1 VWSAFTRPRVEAL
14 GPRIEQVADELLDR
28 VLADAAPETDLIP
41 AYAFPLP
48 MTVLCEL
55 LGIPA
60 DDAPAF
66 RGWSTTLVSG
76 SLAPVSDWVQ
86 SATAL
91 VGYVRDLLD
100 RRRRAPADD
109 LLGALV
115 AARDGTDRLSEDE
128 LTSMVFLLLIAGQET
143 TVNLIANGTLT
154 LLVHPEELAAVRSDA
169 TLLPAVVEEV
179 LRYEGPVQVA
189 TPRFAAAPVELGGTR
204 IAPGDVVVPSV
215 LAAGRDPRHP
225 GAGAFEPRRRP
236 PLPHTAFGHGVHH
249 CLGAPLARLE
259 GRIALERLLGRCPDL
274 RLATDP
280 DRLLLRPSM
289 LMHGLTS
296 LPVAVSRPG

>member
-1 VWSAFTRPRVEAL
+1 
-14 GPRIEQVADELLDR
+14 
-28 VLADAAPETDLIP
+28 
-41 AYAFPLP
+41 
-48 MTVLCEL
+48 
-55 LGIPA
+55 
-60 DDAPAF
+60 
-66 RGWSTTLVSG
+66 
-76 SLAPVSDWVQ
+76 
-86 SATAL
+86 
-91 VGYVRDLLD
+91 
-100 RRRRAPADD
+100 
-109 LLGALV
+109 
-115 AARDGTDRLSEDE
+115 
-128 LTSMVFLLLIAGQET
+128 
-143 TVNLIANGTLT
+143 VNLIANGTLT
-154 LLVHPEELAAVRSDA
+154 LLLHPEELAAVRTDA
-169 TLLPAVVEEV
+169 ALLPAVVEEV

-189 TPRFAAAPVELGGTR
+189 TPRIAAAPVELGGTQ

-215 LAAGRDPRHP
+215 LAAGRDPRHQ